1 MLDDAFAR
9 LQQAASHAATSHH
22 NDRSDPTPAQCE
34 AGNYKHG
41 HIVLH
46 GLPLSLENDRN
57 SMRAG
62 TSADGKPWSN
72 RMNAIYGEF
81 SGTKG
86 NDGDPVDVFIGQFP
100 ESRSVWVINQGWPDG
115 GFDEHKVCLAF
126 STEQQARDAY
136 LMSFDRDWTGL
147 RSMVR
152 CTVSQLKWWL
162 KNGDM
167 SRPLTLDQLPHDGTT
182 TMKTLWNADAQPLT
196 TPLHKLMYDLRVDD
210 SAGLMLDAVSMAD
223 IMGDPD
229 IQALPIF
236 DALVVEVNRMTVKMN
251 VLQRTM
257 DAAGGDVKVTG
268 YQISDPIKARGVM
281 QVAVLFALSD
291 GQTVTVW
298 FHNPD
303 TTPAKLMPMDELISW
318 KWMLNKKD
326 ITIVVAPEKG
336 HDLNVRE
343 VSRRIMRLAERNT
356 DAFAKANG
364 KLAERIAAEAAID
377 GEIVTLTGTLAAV
390 QHKIEVAKVSKA
402 DTYSRTV
409 RELMDKLTAV
419 GKQIEVTAPGAKA
432 GNTASLASLE
442 ALMNESD
449 DIADK
454 ITALRGDEAAGRTSW
469 AQWNKLRAGDNAE
482 AWRGDAPAFDG
493 KTGTVAEWG
502 TGDAMPEFS
511 GVAYDYM
518 ARAFVLTTLENGER
532 TFNYLT
538 ASTYAAALIE
548 AAELAAKLSV
558 DKLVPAVAAGSPL
571 DAFEAVDG
579 ESWQVTRAKW
589 VEIMQ
594 GHFASLGQTGDVVD
608 FEEAHRGAVKTAL
621 DAGKPVPA
629 EVLADYPGMF
639 GETEEQKAA
648 RYAAAE
654 ANLNKLMGAA
664 AGETPAARV
673 DAAYLFTNATD
684 AFKAEVAESLDD
696 EEYSPFVS
704 AKNMDLAAKAAG
716 ASIAWSVGAAMLDGT
731 EDDETEVPGEDPDEE
746 DFDEGAEWD
755 ATPEEEVEEQLLDGD
770 FVGHPFRGNAHRS
783 ASHESGAAVGA
794 SMRAKHAERKGDA
807 KASSKAHTSAHYS
820 HKAAS
825 VSAKGAAKKYHA
837 KMAKFHGSRGGVSKL
852 DSVVAVLDAAQKMTG
867 MIIGKIKKGSTIV
880 GRALIMSGDGKAM
893 VYVGKVGTE
902 RVMYTS
908 QVDGERRKA
917 MWSDDD
923 AGAMIG
929 WLLAPAVE
937 SAPAVSPQPEQTEED
952 VTGYTDAFKRAGIDA
967 LIALGWKDQENGFA
981 SKEIKG
987 GYRGQINPEGVRR
1000 IIARFVPGELVAT
1013 FGDDIVA
1020 RSNYTRSIEASEAA
1034 KALDL
1039 QVVAMD
1045 VESPPNER
1053 ELAIAAAA
1061 SEWSDKEILDGGDVA
1076 RAKVVKV
1083 SGYAPMRKAGEPY
1096 SVAAAEA
1103 NEGMLKITNVAGPA
1117 GAKQGFNATD
1127 KTFATVEAAKA
1138 WGRANG
1144 YSFKGDE
1151 AAAVPVAEPV
1161 AAPAENDRTR
1171 LRAAEKAAPSDSIF
1185 SDDPKIIEK
1194 LQLKLTALQMRQ
1206 EFMKKANKFFKKP
1219 ALGDAGLLEMGM
1231 SQLQIDGLRK
1241 PDFGGRIGFAD
1252 YLLTNNNGVIG
1263 TTRKRLEAMQRDQA
1277 QQQADEPTPSAAHG
1291 DISYRAVDDMFTQFY
1306 PDSTAG
1312 EVAFAS
1318 IAEHSDGTGKVSNQH
1333 VESTIAQLVAAGYT
1347 VTEASAPE
1355 PMTGTEEDDLL
1366 KALNEQIP
1374 EGIPVNETPASAPS
1388 NAVTFYM
1395 KGDLAEYTGKV
1406 EQISGGTFYEYKFLE
1421 GANVGKTGVT
1431 QRAPDGTNP
1440 GQAKP
1445 EPSSGIITP
1454 QVPVSTPAA
1463 IDPALAADRAYLE
1476 SLIDGSGDLLAED
1489 TFTKLEPMFAKYEA
1503 DAEMNALLERA
1514 ATVYGDAAVAAA
1526 QTALAT
1532 PA

>member
-1 MLDDAFAR
+1 MPNPSLPLLDDAFAR

-22 NDRSDPTPAQCE
+22 NDRSDPTPAQAE
-34 AGNYKHG
+34 AGNYKKARHT
-41 HIVLH
+41 LH
-46 GLPLSLENDRN
+46 GLPLVLENVRN
-57 SMRAG
+57 SVRAG
-62 TSADGKPWSN
+62 TSEDGKTWTN
-72 RMNAIYGEF
+72 RLAAHYGEIA
-81 SGTKG
+81 GTKG
-86 NDGDPVDVFIGQFP
+86 NDGDPVDVFIGLFP
-100 ESRSVWVINQGWPDG
+100 ESLSVWVINQGWPDG

-126 STEQQARDAY
+126 CTEQQARDAY

-152 CTVSQLKWWL
+152 CTVNQLKWWL

-167 SRPLTLDQLPHDGTT
+167 SRPLTLDQLPFDGAT
-182 TMKTLWNADAQPLT
+182 TMKTLWTPDAQPIG

-210 SAGLMLDAVSMAD
+210 GAGLMLDAVSMTD

-229 IQALPIF
+229 IQALPLF

-257 DAAGGDVKVTG
+257 DAAGGAVKVSG

-303 TTPAKLMPMDELISW
+303 TTPAKLMPLDELISW

-336 HDLNVRE
+336 RDLNVRE

-356 DAFAKANG
+356 EAFQKANG

-377 GEIVTLTGTLAAV
+377 GEIVTLTGTLATV
-390 QHKIEVAKVSKA
+390 QHAIEVAKVSKA
-402 DTYSRTV
+402 DTYSRAM
-409 RELMDKLTAV
+409 RELMGELTAI
-419 GKQIEVTAPGAKA
+419 GKQIEATAPGAKG

-442 ALMNESD
+442 ALMNEND

-493 KTGTVAEWG
+493 KAGTVAEWG
-502 TGDAMPEFS
+502 TGEAMPDFS

-558 DKLVPAVAAGSPL
+558 DTLVPEPEPEPAREAWRVEADAFGEGKPLYVGSRSKDAVEAIYTLPAGSWAFTQMSPGTFNAMFSMGNGKYASGDTHKTPKEAYESMFEMPL
-571 DAFEAVDG
+571 
-579 ESWQVTRAKW
+579 
-589 VEIMQ
+589 
-594 GHFASLGQTGDVVD
+594 
-608 FEEAHRGAVKTAL
+608 
-621 DAGKPVPA
+621 
-629 EVLADYPGMF
+629 
-639 GETEEQKAA
+639 
-648 RYAAAE
+648 YAAF
-654 ANLNKLMGAA
+654 ANENLKAS
-664 AGETPAARV
+664 TTARV
-673 DAAYLFTNATD
+673 DAAYLFENATD

-716 ASIAWSVGAAMLDGT
+716 ASIAWSVGSAMLDGT
-731 EDDETEVPGEDPDEE
+731 EGDDTEVPGEDPDEE
-746 DFDEGAEWD
+746 DFDADAEWD

-770 FVGHPFRGNAHRS
+770 FVGHPFRGNQHAKS
-783 ASHESGAAVGA
+783 SHESGAAVGA

-807 KASSKAHTSAHYS
+807 KASAKAHTSAHYS

-825 VSAKGAAKKYHA
+825 VSASGAAKKYHV
-837 KMAKFHGSRGGVSKL
+837 KMAKFHGGRGGVSKL
-852 DSVVAVLDAAQKMTG
+852 DSVVAVLDAAQKTDG

-880 GRALIMSGDGKAM
+880 GRALIGGDGKAM

-902 RVMYTS
+902 RVVFASGT
-908 QVDGERRKA
+908 RA

-923 AGAMIG
+923 AGEMVTA
-929 WLLAPAVE
+929 LLAPAKEVAGDE
-937 SAPAVSPQPEQTEED
+937 GGTVDIAAK
-952 VTGYTDAFKRAGIDA
+952 DAAQKAAIMAA
-967 LIALGWKDQENGFA
+967 LEALGWTRDRLTPEFA
-981 SKEIKG
+981 RKVIG
-987 GYRGQINPEGVRR
+987 GGATGGMMNPEGNRG
-1000 IIARFVPGELVAT
+1000 IIAKIVGFMLRAT
-1013 FGDDIVA
+1013 WGDDMVA
-1020 RSNYTRSIEASEAA
+1020 QVTIDAGADPVSIAEKLNDAVNALDPRQAPNPAQKSAGSPLDAFEAA
-1034 KALDL
+1034 GGESWQVTKAKWVEIMSGHFASLGQSPDVVDFEEAHRGMVKSALDAGKP
-1039 QVVAMD
+1039 VPDNV
-1045 VESPPNER
+1045 
-1053 ELAIAAAA
+1053 LADYPDMIAETA
-1061 SEWSDKEILDGGDVA
+1061 EQKEA
-1076 RAKVVKV
+1076 R
-1083 SGYAPMRKAGEPY
+1083 YAI
-1096 SVAAAEA
+1096 AEA
-1103 NEGMLKITNVAGPA
+1103 NLNNLLG
-1117 GAKQGFNATD
+1117 
-1127 KTFATVEAAKA
+1127 
-1138 WGRANG
+1138 
-1144 YSFKGDE
+1144 
-1151 AAAVPVAEPV
+1151 AAAGQLPTEENVPS
-1161 AAPAENDRTR
+1161 ENDWTR

-1185 SDDPKIIEK
+1185 SDDPLIIEK
-1194 LQLKLTALQMRQ
+1194 LKLKLTALQMRQ

-1219 ALGDAGLLEMGM
+1219 ALGDDGLLAMGM
-1231 SQLQIDGLRK
+1231 SKGVIDGYRK
-1241 PDFGGRIGFAD
+1241 PDFAGRIGFAD
-1252 YLLTNNNGVIG
+1252 YLLTNNNGVIAS
-1263 TTRKRLEAMQRDQA
+1263 TRKRLEALLKA
-1277 QQQADEPTPSAAHG
+1277 GAAAGPAAAKG

-1312 EVAFAS
+1312 EGAWKVMNENPDS
-1318 IAEHSDGTGKVSNQH
+1318 VNGKVLTKHAAS
-1333 VESTIAQLVAAGYT
+1333 VIAQLRAAGYT
-1347 VTEASAPE
+1347 VTEAVAP
-1355 PMTGTEEDDLL
+1355 TESDDELL
-1366 KALNEQIP
+1366 KALNEPASEPIP
-1374 EGIPVNETPASAPS
+1374 EGNVMEQYIKIAADSIAELRKVDVDRVLGSVRPDNIDGVTMQSLAAWISAERPDLAQEVNEVLSELLTPPVGIEANPEVPLASA
-1388 NAVTFYM
+1388 
-1395 KGDLAEYTGKV
+1395 
-1406 EQISGGTFYEYKFLE
+1406 E
-1421 GANVGKTGVT
+1421 GFGVG
-1431 QRAPDGTNP
+1431 
-1440 GQAKP
+1440 
-1445 EPSSGIITP
+1445 
-1454 QVPVSTPAA
+1454 
-1463 IDPALAADRAYLE
+1463 ADRAYLE

-1526 QTALAT
+1526 QSALAT